1 MGNDYNVLAEY
12 IVDRYISQISGTNL
26 GERIIGVSPEKAV
39 MVGMLAE
46 GRMDMSFDG
55 TYTENQERKFE
66 SVPSISL
73 HFKVKKQENGRI
85 IIKLRGL
92 LFYSVLPTYEE
103 VRDYFLD
110 MLSEQD
116 HCKYETIEQLEK
128 KYADRKFDLPKV
140 YKKIDIEKIFADGIS
155 VELDCLKIG
164 RSDYNDEI
172 SNKIKAAVEEQIVS
186 EIAIVKEMQ
195 ISVFDLASP
204 QTFKAVCSSR
214 EEKVIPDW
222 KICLSSYV
230 ALNDDIF
237 EISLQLV
244 NDTKMNGR
252 VDVGY
257 SPKIFNA
264 GISVAAEGTNFQEI
278 ELDYFKKSYK
288 EREPVYSVAEN
299 ASSKFRPENNSIETE
314 NIPVYRQKRLVTNET
329 YKDYCMFEKLINDP
343 IPNLGYILEKMRKD
357 YEIRESEYYV
367 RCKSLGEQ
375 AKKKYIEDLDAYK
388 MEIDRF
394 EAGIKQIELKD
405 CVKRAFK
412 YMNMTFMQ
420 EMPKGILSKI
430 KGWRLFQ
437 LVFIVSLIPEMI
449 RSEYPD
455 DSSIKEADNEVA
467 NLLYFPTGGGKTEA
481 FLGASVFDMFFDRI
495 RGKNNGITAIL
506 KYPLRLLAVQQLDRV
521 LTVIMKAN
529 AVKATIDDLKET
541 NDFSVGF
548 YVGKNNTPN
557 KITVTE
563 QLSSRADS
571 SSVRKNLIIDS
582 DEETLNEYYRFIDT
596 CPCCGK
602 KEVVIKFNYDKWTLN
617 HICTNP
623 LCQIDELPLYIV
635 DNEIYRILPT
645 ILVSTVDKMAMSGTT
660 NEFKMLFG
668 QVKGRCSKHGFTC
681 QTKCICGDNKC
692 NGNISPVAL
701 LKDPVPTLFIQD
713 ELHLVKESLGTFDA
727 HYESFINFYAN
738 ELIPEGQR
746 KQIRFIG
753 ATATIS
759 MYEEHIRN
767 LYHTQARRF
776 PCEYPSIESG
786 VNFYSKLDLT
796 DTTRIILGYAPY
808 GRSLT
813 NGVWESVY
821 QMRCITYT
829 LRSKLEETFNE
840 LKKRGFSGEISTLDE
855 MLYEYWI
862 ELLYNNR
869 KQDAMELENAFQ
881 NQANNFLAEKKI
893 PQFSVQQMTSDV
905 DFQDVRKT
913 LFDIQSNRKNLESTN
928 LILATSTISH
938 GVDED
943 SFNIMYFFGMPNA
956 NAEYIQAYS
965 RTGRRYTGIVIDII
979 RLMRVRDRSYL
990 KNFVIFHQNKDDLV
1004 ESVPINRWAKNAIYS
1019 SLPGLL
1025 AALIYQYYTVQTG
1038 CDSLYTTMQVQQ
1050 LLEAGKIDINDVV
1063 DKMIGVY
1070 ACNDQEKLS
1079 LSYEETIREEVARIL
1094 TEIKNGVHQHDEF
1107 LSKGIGKYSH
1117 GKLEPMS
1124 SLRDTEETIEIR
1136 I

>member
-1 MGNDYNVLAEY
+1 MGNNYNILAEY
-12 IVDRYISQISGTNL
+12 IVDKYISEISGTNL
-26 GERIIGVSPEKAV
+26 GDRIIGIAPEKTV

-46 GRMDMSFDG
+46 GRMEKTFDG
-55 TYTENQERKFE
+55 SYVENQDKKFE

-73 HFKVKKQENGRI
+73 HFKVKNEENGRI
-85 IIKLRGL
+85 IIRPRGL
-92 LFYSVLPTYEE
+92 LFYSVLPTYQE
-103 VRDYFLD
+103 VKEYFLNL
-110 MLSEQD
+110 LSEQD
-116 HCKYETIEQLEK
+116 HRKYESIEQLEEN
-128 KYADRKFDLPKV
+128 YADKKFDLPKV
-140 YKKIDIEKIFADGIS
+140 YKKIDLEKIFEDGVS
-155 VELDCLKIG
+155 VNIDSLKLG
-164 RSDYNDEI
+164 RSDFNEEL
-172 SNKIKAAVEEQIVS
+172 SNRIKLAVEEQIIS
-186 EIAIVKEMQ
+186 EIAIVKDMQ
-195 ISVFDLASP
+195 ISVFDLVSE
-204 QTFKAVCSSR
+204 QTFAAICSAR
-214 EEKVIPDW
+214 DEKVIPDW
-222 KICLSSYV
+222 KVCMLSYV
-230 ALNDDIF
+230 SLKNDIY

-244 NDTKMNGR
+244 NDTKVN
-252 VDVGY
+252 VKADIGY
-257 SPKIFNA
+257 SPRIFNA
-264 GISVAAEGTNFQEI
+264 GISVTAEGTDFQEI
-278 ELDYFKKSYK
+278 ELDYFKRSYK
-288 EREPVYSVAEN
+288 ERVPVYSVAEN
-299 ASSKFRPENNSIETE
+299 ASSKYSKENNSIETE
-314 NIPVYRQKRLVTNET
+314 NIPIYRQKRLVTNET
-329 YKDYCMFEKLINDP
+329 YRDYCVFENLINEP
-343 IPNLGYILEKMRKD
+343 VQNLRLILDKMRKD
-357 YEIRESEYYV
+357 YVARENEFHSK
-367 RCKSLGEQ
+367 CTALGEQ
-375 AKKKYIEDLDAYK
+375 AKQKYVEDLEVYK

-405 CVKRAFK
+405 HVKRAFK
-412 YMNMTFMQ
+412 YMNMTFKQ
-420 EMPKGILSKI
+420 ELPKGTTSKI

-455 DSSIKEADNEVA
+455 DNSIKEADNEVT

-481 FLGASVFDMFFDRI
+481 FLGASVFDMFFDRL
-495 RGKNNGITAIL
+495 RGKNEGVTAIL

-521 LTVIMKAN
+521 LTIIMKAN
-529 AVKATIDDLKET
+529 VIKATVDDIKGS

-557 KITVTE
+557 KITALE

-571 SSVRKNLIIDS
+571 SSTRKNLIMDS

-602 KEVVIKFNYDKWTLN
+602 KEVTIKFDYDKWTLN
-617 HICTNP
+617 HICTNEE
-623 LCQIDELPLYIV
+623 CEIKELPIYIV
-635 DNEIYRILPT
+635 DNEIYRFLPT
-645 ILVSTVDKMAMSGTT
+645 VLVSTVDKMAMSGTT

-668 QVKGRCSKHGFTC
+668 QVRGKCSKHGFTC
-681 QTKCICGDNKC
+681 QSKCICGDTNCK
-692 NGNISPVAL
+692 GNILPVGL

-727 HYESFINFYAN
+727 HYESFINYYAN
-738 ELIPEGQR
+738 ELIPQAQR

-759 MYEEHIRN
+759 MFEEHIRN

-776 PCEYPSIESG
+776 PCEYPSVESG
-786 VNFYSKLDLT
+786 VNFYSKTDDS

-821 QMRCITYT
+821 RMRCITYT
-829 LRSKLEETFNE
+829 LRANLEETLSE
-840 LKKRGFSGEISTLDE
+840 LKSMGFEGDTLLLDE

-893 PQFSVQQMTSDV
+893 PLFAVQQMTSDV
-905 DFQDVRKT
+905 DFQAVRKT
-913 LFDIQSNRKNLESTN
+913 LFDIQANRKNLDSTN

-965 RTGRRYTGIVIDII
+965 RTGRKYTGIVIDII

-990 KNFVIFHQNKDDLV
+990 KNFVVFHQNKDDLV

-1025 AALIYQYYTVQTG
+1025 SALIYQYYTVETE

-1050 LLEAGKIDINDVV
+1050 LLETGKIDITDVV
-1063 DKMIGVY
+1063 NKMIGVY
-1070 ACNDQEKLS
+1070 ACNEQEKLS
-1079 LSYEETIREEVARIL
+1079 LSYEETIRDEVVRIL
-1094 TEIKNGVHQHDEF
+1094 TEIKNGVHAQDEF

-1117 GKLEPMS
+1117 GRLEPMS